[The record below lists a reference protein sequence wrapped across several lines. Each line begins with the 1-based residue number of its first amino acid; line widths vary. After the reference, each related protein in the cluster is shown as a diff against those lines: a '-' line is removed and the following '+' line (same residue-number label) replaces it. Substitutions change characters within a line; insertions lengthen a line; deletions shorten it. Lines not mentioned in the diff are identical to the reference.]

1 MNRQVIVLT
10 DAEAEPAGEL
20 FEILGAADISFLTEQ
35 WHGTHGSAA
44 STWADS
50 DLNSRQ
56 PLALIYEVRAD
67 TEAEQLAL
75 VIRNATTKWPS
86 VPIVA
91 CRIEPTGRP
100 KRGAI
105 PPTVNQLKRL
115 GVRAIADSPA
125 QLPALLRQVEEIP
138 GTGELRPPDSFKS
151 IPESSAFSLPTHA
164 SSEDLRTAFALLASL
179 HLASNQK
186 EAAQAALAGVAQ
198 LINADRWSIFLV
210 LQASTENLTFAP
222 LASGVVDATGELAFD
237 VEWRDELLD
246 DFAQPVQAETKTTR
260 EAATIM
266 KAVRKSEDRR
276 RVMAVPLISNE
287 RVLGVLEAVR
297 RSAERRS
304 FSRSETALVEALAI
318 PIAAALANSV
328 RIAEAE
334 RLSLTDDLTRLHN
347 ARYLRQFLVNEIKRA
362 RRYSSSVAAVFLD
375 LDDFKL
381 VNDQHGH
388 LVGSHVLMEVAAL
401 LLPSV
406 RDTDCVVRYGGDEFL
421 LILPDARL
429 DDAIQVAERTRA
441 KIERHRFNGGRRLK
455 ISLTASLGVAAFPQ
469 HALSPQQLIACAD
482 RAMYQAKASYKNCV
496 WVVQDSTAAHSNDPL
511 EPNPTADTN
520 PTVPTQFQR
529 ISDEKLIS

>member
-10 DAEAEPAGEL
+10 DAKAEPVGEL
-20 FEILGAADISFLTEQ
+20 FEILSAAGISFLTED
-35 WHGTHGSAA
+35 WREARSSAA
-44 STWADS
+44 STWTDS
-50 DLNSRQ
+50 NPNSWQ
-56 PLALIYEVRAD
+56 PLAVIYEVRAD
-67 TEAEQLAL
+67 SNAEELAL
-75 VIRNATTKWPS
+75 AIRCATTEWPS

-91 CRIEPTGRP
+91 CRLEPTERP

-105 PPTVNQLKRL
+105 LPTADQLRRL

-138 GTGELRPPDSFKS
+138 GTGELRTPNTFRS
-151 IPESSAFSLPTHA
+151 IPESGAFSLPTHA
-164 SSEDLRTAFALLASL
+164 RSEDLRIAFALLASL

-186 EAAQAALAGVAQ
+186 EAAQSALIGIAR
-198 LINADRWSIFLV
+198 LINANRWSIFLV
-210 LQASTENLTFAP
+210 SQASTENLTFAP
-222 LASGVVDATGELAFD
+222 LASGDVAANGELAFD
-237 VEWRDELLD
+237 EELRDELLD
-246 DFAQPVQAETKTTR
+246 GLGQPVKAETRATR
-260 EAATIM
+260 EAAAIM
-266 KAVRKSEDRR
+266 KAVRTSENGR
-276 RVMAVPLISNE
+276 RVMAVPLISGE
-287 RVLGVLEAVR
+287 RVLGVLEGVR
-297 RSAERRS
+297 SSADRRS
-304 FSRSETALVEALAI
+304 FSRSETALLEALAI
-318 PIAAALANSV
+318 SIAAALANSV

-381 VNDQHGH
+381 VNDKHGH

-441 KIERHRFNGGRRLK
+441 RIERHRFNGGRRLK
-455 ISLTASLGVAAFPQ
+455 VSLTASLGVAAFPQ

-482 RAMYQAKASYKNCV
+482 RAMYHAKAANKNCV
-496 WVVQDSTAAHSNDPL
+496 WVVNDSTTAHPSDHPD
-511 EPNPTADTN
+511 AN
-520 PTVPTQFQR
+520 PTVPAQFQR
-529 ISDEKLIS
+529 IPDEKLIS